1 MGDLG
6 NNSAQGTTEVGTESV
21 SKPGAQNTAEAG
33 NNTEKMLTQAEVDRV
48 VQERIAR
55 EREKFADYEDLK
67 VRAEKLAEI
76 EESQKSETER
86 EREQREELES
96 ELVEARKAL
105 ESERTNTLRAQV
117 AAEKQVPLA
126 NLTGST
132 REELEASADALLAWR
147 GSQEPAPW
155 TPNKAPDQSGA
166 KVGSVEY
173 GRELAKKFI

>member
-1 MGDLG
+1 MWRYVMPE
-6 NNSAQGTTEVGTESV
+6 STEGVE
-21 SKPGAQNTAEAG
+21 NTAEAG
-33 NNTEKMLTQAEVDRV
+33 NNTEKTLTQAEVDRV

-67 VRAEKLAEI
+67 ARAEKLAEI
-76 EESQKSETER
+76 EASQKSETER
-86 EREQREELES
+86 EREHREQLERD
-96 ELVEARKAL
+96 LAEARKAL
-105 ESERTNTLRAQV
+105 ESERTNSLRAQV
-117 AAEKQVPLA
+117 AAEKNVPLA
-126 NLTGST
+126 NLTGTT

-147 GSQEPAPW
+147 GTQEPAPW

>member
-6 NNSAQGTTEVGTESV
+6 NNGTQGTTEVGNAAA
-21 SKPGAQNTAEAG
+21 SKPDAQNTAEAG
-33 NNTEKMLTQAEVDRV
+33 NSTEKTLTQAEVDRV

-67 VRAEKLAEI
+67 SRAEKLAEI
-76 EESQKSETER
+76 EEAQKSETER
-86 EREQREELES
+86 EREQREKLEQELA
-96 ELVEARKAL
+96 EARKAL
-105 ESERTNTLRAQV
+105 ESERTNALRAQV